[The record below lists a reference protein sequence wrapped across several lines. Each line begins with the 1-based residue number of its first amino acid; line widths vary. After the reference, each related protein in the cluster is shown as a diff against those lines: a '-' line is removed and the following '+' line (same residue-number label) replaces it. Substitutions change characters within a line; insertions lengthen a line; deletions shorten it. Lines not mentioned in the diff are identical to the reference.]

1 MDNTMDDNQLL
12 RYSRHILMPQIDIAG
27 QGKIGQSH
35 VLIIGAGGL
44 GSPVSL
50 YLAAS
55 GVGTITIV
63 DDDKV
68 ELSNLQRQILHGQ
81 TDVGKQ
87 KVDSAAERLQALNDE
102 VTIHTHGKRLS
113 EMDLEAAVKQA
124 DVVVDCTDNFETRFV
139 LNKVTQKLKTPLVSA
154 AAIRME
160 GQVTVFDPR
169 IAGSACYR
177 CLYEDT
183 GELQESGAD
192 SGVLSPLL
200 AVIGGVQAI
209 ETLKLLADFGETLAG
224 RLLLLDAFQ
233 MEWQEIKLK
242 AKLDCPVCSC
252 SGQNE

>member
-27 QGKIGQSH
+27 QDKIRQSH
-35 VLIIGAGGL
+35 VLVIGVGGL

-81 TDVGKQ
+81 ADVGRQ
-87 KVDSAAERLQALNDE
+87 KVDSAAERLQDLNDDIA
-102 VTIHTHGKRLS
+102 IHTHARRLS
-113 EMDLEAAVKQA
+113 EMDLAAAVKQA

-139 LNKVTQKLKTPLVSA
+139 LNKVTQTLKTPLVSA

-183 GELQESGAD
+183 GELQESCAD
-192 SGVLSPLL
+192 TGVLSPLL
-200 AVIGGVQAI
+200 AIMGGVQAV
-209 ETLKLLADFGETLAG
+209 ETLKLLAGFGETLSG
-224 RLLLLDAFQ
+224 RLLLLDAFR

-242 AKLDCPVCSC
+242 PKLDCPVCR
-252 SGQNE
+252 EKI